1 MVEIIEGIFVEV
13 EVWERLASD
22 WFVEYDTNREPYH

>member
-1 MVEIIEGIFVEV
+1 MVEIIEGIFVEA
-13 EVWERLASD
+13 EVWELLTSD